1 MAYPAQIRIPATY
14 MRGGTSKGVFFS
26 LLDLPAVAQVPGAA
40 RDALLLRV
48 IGSPDPYEK
57 QIDGMGAA
65 TSSTSK
71 TVIVSK
77 SLRAD
82 HDVDYL
88 FGQVAIDKPF
98 VDWSGNCGNLSA
110 AVGSF
115 VGSWFP
121 SAKAKAAGAPVKV
134 NIAKVEPGQ
143 QMVAEWRGQP
153 VFIVRRTEEIL
164 ANLKKID
171 DRLADPDSKQS
182 DQPTYVNPELR
193 SIKPE
198 ILLLIGICTHLGCSP
213 TFRPEVAPADLGK
226 DWVGGYFCPCHGSH
240 YDLAGRVYKAQPA
253 PLNLPV
259 PPYYYESDNIIVV
272 GLDGETA

>member
-1 MAYPAQIRIPATY
+1 M
-14 MRGGTSKGVFFS
+14 SNDGVNVGRRRF
-26 LLDLPAVAQVPGAA
+26 LV
-40 RDALLLRV
+40 
-48 IGSPDPYEK
+48 
-57 QIDGMGAA
+57 AA
-65 TSSTSK
+65 TS
-71 TVIVSK
+71 VVG
-77 SLRAD
+77 AAGA
-82 HDVDYL
+82 V
-88 FGQVAIDKPF
+88 G
-98 VDWSGNCGNLSA
+98 A
-110 AVGSF
+110 AVPF

-121 SAKAKAAGAPVKV
+121 SATANAAGAPVKV

-143 QMVAEWRGQP
+143 QMIAEWRGQP

-171 DRLADPDSKQS
+171 GQLADPESKQS
-182 DQPTYVNPELR
+182 DQPESSTNEYR

-198 ILLLIGICTHLGCSP
+198 ILVLIGICTHLGCSP

-259 PPYYYESDNIIVV
+259 PPYYYVEGSDNIIVV
-272 GLDGETA
+272 GLEGESA